1 MDTQRPRSLRSIEEK
16 MEGLD
21 TGSLRYQILQ
31 SAKNFKT
38 SWIELGRALYSVWK
52 DRLYKEWGYQKFE
65 AYAAKEIGVRK
76 QTAMKLLKSYY
87 FLEKEEPAYLKEGY
101 VSASEPARLPNY
113 EAVNL
118 LRLAKG
124 RKALDNQ
131 DYAHLKRGVFQEGK
145 DPSILRKDL
154 TALIRQ
160 RQELEPEEALEKRKM
175 ATVRRLISTLKSLK
189 KEIEIGKLLPV
200 PIIKEAAAL
209 ISKLE
214 EQLP

>member
-1 MDTQRPRSLRSIEEK
+1 MEAQKTKSLRNIEEK

-21 TGSLRYQILQ
+21 TNSLRYHILQ

-52 DRLYKEWGYQKFE
+52 DKLYKEWGYQKFE
-65 AYAAKEIGVRK
+65 AYTAKEIGIRK

-101 VSASEPARLPNY
+101 ASASEPARLPNY
-113 EAVNL
+113 EAVNI
-118 LRLAKG
+118 LRLAKD
-124 RKALDNQ
+124 RRALDNQ
-131 DYAHLKRGVFQEGK
+131 DYAHLKRQVFQEGK
-145 DPSILRKDL
+145 DPSTLRKDL
-154 TALIRQ
+154 TTLIRQ
-160 RQELEPEEALEKRKM
+160 REELEPAEALEKRKT
-175 ATVRRLISTLKSLK
+175 ATLKRLLSTLKSLK
-189 KEIEIGKLLPV
+189 KEIEIGKLLPAS
-200 PIIKEAAAL
+200 IIKEAAAL